1 MKGVLVLLKSD
12 KTDWPAAQKELGK
25 MDFLKKLKE
34 YNAEKIPASI
44 IKKMKP
50 IIEDFD
56 INAVANASSAAVSLC
71 KWSCAVINYKEVWD
85 KVAPK
90 IEKSKELNEKFSVMQ
105 AALQAKLDEVQ
116 AVKDKVEALRTNFA
130 ELQKKI

>member
-1 MKGVLVLLKSD
+1 
-12 KTDWPAAQKELGK
+12 

-34 YNAEKIPASI
+34 YNAEKIPAPV

-56 INAVANASSAAVSLC
+56 LQAVANASTAAVSLC

-90 IEKSKELNEKFSVMQ
+90 IETSKVLNEKFAVMQ
-105 AALQAKLDEVQ
+105 ATL
-116 AVKDKVEALRTNFA
+116 
-130 ELQKKI
+130 